1 MLSLPSTDYCIH
13 THIYVHSYLL
23 FFSWFMSIPQSNV
36 LSMSLNMGDDFL
48 KSKSLP
54 REYAEL
60 TVPNYGVEVPQGMD
74 FSKYNQKRVCES
86 EHVSVQTLCSVGMKA
101 MVDVCVCSCSLDVLH
116 ALWWRCGTPL
126 LSLHVV

>member
-1 MLSLPSTDYCIH
+1 MQLILFLSLLTPMHAFIASAQTITFIH
-13 THIYVHSYLL
+13 IHIYSRTYCF

-74 FSKYNQKRVCES
+74 FSKYNQKRVCKS
-86 EHVSVQTLCSVGMKA
+86 EHVSV
-101 MVDVCVCSCSLDVLH
+101 
-116 ALWWRCGTPL
+116 
-126 LSLHVV
+126 